1 MMAPPSRISSAMR
14 ARPAPAFATTAAAR
28 SWRAKRRWKKF
39 CALPARTRR
48 APMGAFEYTALDAQ
62 GRERKG
68 LIEGDTPKHVRQL
81 LREKQLLPMDI
92 QETAAQELK
101 QSRRRRFMRR
111 GLSSLDLA
119 LLPRQLATLLRSGL
133 PLEETLQAVAE
144 QTEKPRVQ
152 RIVLGV
158 RSKVVEGHPL
168 ADGLRDFPQAFPE
181 IYRATVS
188 AGEQSGKLD
197 SVLERL
203 SDYTESRQV
212 MGQQVSNALVYPI
225 VLMVLS
231 FGIVSFLLAYVV
243 PQVVAVFQSSNQE
256 LPIATKILIGMSDGI
271 RHYWFYG
278 LIVVGAVVWGFLR
291 WLKNPEARLRFDR
304 FLLRLPVAGRLIRG
318 LNTGRFSRTFSILTA
333 SAVPVLEALRISAEV
348 VTNLPMKRAVEEAAL
363 RVREG
368 APIGR
373 SLAARKLFPPM
384 MIHLISSG
392 ESSGELEKMLERAA
406 TNQEREMDGLLSNMT
421 NLLGPL
427 MVVFMGGIVMF
438 IVIALLLPIFQ
449 LNDLVK

>member
-1 MMAPPSRISSAMR
+1 
-14 ARPAPAFATTAAAR
+14 
-28 SWRAKRRWKKF
+28 
-39 CALPARTRR
+39 
-48 APMGAFEYTALDAQ
+48 MGAFEYTALDAQ
-62 GRERKG
+62 GKERKG
-68 LIEGDTPKHVRQL
+68 LIEADTPKHARQL
-81 LREKQLLPMDI
+81 VREKQLLPMEI
-92 QETAAQELK
+92 QEAVASELK
-101 QSRRRRFMRR
+101 RSRARGFMRR
-111 GLSSLDLA
+111 GLSTLDLA
-119 LLPRQLATLLRSGL
+119 LLTRQLATLLRSGL
-133 PLEETLQAVAE
+133 PLEESLQAVAE

-152 RIVLGV
+152 RIILGV

-181 IYRATVS
+181 IYRATVA

-231 FGIVSFLLAYVV
+231 FAIVSFLLAYVV
-243 PQVVAVFQSSNQE
+243 PQVVSVFEQGHQE
-256 LPIATKILIGMSDGI
+256 LPLATRILIGMSDAI
-271 RHYWFYG
+271 RLYWVYG
-278 LIVVGAVVWGFLR
+278 LIVIGAGTWGFLR
-291 WLKNPEARLRFDR
+291 WLKAPSARLRFDR
-304 FLLRLPVAGRLIRG
+304 FLLKLPLAGKLIRG
-318 LNTGRFSRTFSILTA
+318 LNTARFARTFSILTA
-333 SAVPVLEALRISAEV
+333 SAVPVLEALKISADV
-348 VTNLPMKRAVEEAAL
+348 VNNVPMKQAVVDAAL

-368 APIGR
+368 APIGK
-373 SLAARKLFPPM
+373 SLAARKIFPPM

-406 TNQEREMDGLLSNMT
+406 GNQEREMDALLATMT
-421 NLLGPL
+421 NLLGPF
-427 MVVFMGGIVMF
+427 MVVLMGGVVMF

>member
-1 MMAPPSRISSAMR
+1 
-14 ARPAPAFATTAAAR
+14 
-28 SWRAKRRWKKF
+28 
-39 CALPARTRR
+39 
-48 APMGAFEYTALDAQ
+48 MGAFEYTALDAQ

-81 LREKQLLPMDI
+81 LRDKHLLPMEI
-92 QETAAQELK
+92 QESAQTELK
-101 QSRRRRFMRR
+101 RSRAKGLFKR
-111 GLSSLDLA
+111 GLSTLDLA
-119 LLPRQLATLLRSGL
+119 LLTRQLATLLRSGL
-133 PLEETLQAVAE
+133 PLEESLQAVAE

-152 RIVLGV
+152 RIILGV

-197 SVLERL
+197 HVLERL

-212 MGQQVSNALVYPI
+212 MGQQVSNAMVYPI

-231 FGIVSFLLAYVV
+231 CAIVSFLLAYVV
-243 PQVVAVFQSSNQE
+243 PQVVAVFESGKQE
-256 LPIATKILIGMSDGI
+256 LPLATRILIGASDLI
-271 RHYWFYG
+271 RNYWYY
-278 LIVVGAVVWGFLR
+278 AVAAAALGTWAFLR
-291 WLKNPEARLRFDR
+291 WLKAPEARLRFDR
-304 FLLRLPVAGRLIRG
+304 FLLRLPLVGKLIRG
-318 LNTGRFSRTFSILTA
+318 LNTARFARTFSILTA
-333 SAVPVLEALRISAEV
+333 SAVPVLEALRISADV
-348 VTNLPMKRAVEEAAL
+348 VNNLPMKNAVSDAAL

-368 APIGR
+368 APIGK
-373 SLAARKLFPPM
+373 SLAARRLFPPM

-406 TNQEREMDGLLSNMT
+406 TNQEREMDGLLATLT
-421 NLLGPL
+421 NLLGPF
-427 MVVFMGGIVMF
+427 MVVFMGAVVMF

>member
-1 MMAPPSRISSAMR
+1 
-14 ARPAPAFATTAAAR
+14 
-28 SWRAKRRWKKF
+28 
-39 CALPARTRR
+39 
-48 APMGAFEYTALDAQ
+48 MGAFEYTALDAQ
-62 GRERKG
+62 GKERKG

-81 LREKQLLPMDI
+81 LREKQLLPMEI
-92 QETAAQELK
+92 QEAAQSELK
-101 QSRRRRFMRR
+101 RSRARGFMRR
-111 GLSSLDLA
+111 GLSTLDLA
-119 LLPRQLATLLRSGL
+119 LLTRQLATLLRSGL
-133 PLEETLQAVAE
+133 PLEESLQAVAE

-152 RIVLGV
+152 RIILGV

-181 IYRATVS
+181 IYRATVA

-203 SDYTESRQV
+203 ADYTESRQV

-231 FGIVSFLLAYVV
+231 FAIVSFLLAYVV
-243 PQVVAVFQSSNQE
+243 PQVVAVFEQGHQE
-256 LPIATKILIGMSDGI
+256 LPVATRILIGMSDGI
-271 RHYWFYG
+271 RNYWYYG
-278 LIVVGAVVWGFLR
+278 LGVIGLGTWAFLR
-291 WLKNPEARLRFDR
+291 WLKAPESRLRFDR
-304 FLLRLPVAGRLIRG
+304 LLLRVPLAGKLIRG
-318 LNTGRFSRTFSILTA
+318 LNTARFARTFSILTA
-333 SAVPVLEALRISAEV
+333 SAVPVLEALKISADV
-348 VTNLPMKRAVEEAAL
+348 VNNLPMKNAVVDAAL

-368 APIGR
+368 APIGK
-373 SLAARKLFPPM
+373 SLAARKIFPPM

-406 TNQEREMDGLLSNMT
+406 GNQEREMDGLLSTMT
-421 NLLGPL
+421 NLLGPF
-427 MVVFMGGIVMF
+427 MVVFMGAVVMF

>member
-1 MMAPPSRISSAMR
+1 
-14 ARPAPAFATTAAAR
+14 
-28 SWRAKRRWKKF
+28 
-39 CALPARTRR
+39 
-48 APMGAFEYTALDAQ
+48 MGAFEYTALDAQ

-81 LREKQLLPMDI
+81 LRDKQLLPMDI
-92 QETAAQELK
+92 QETVKQE
-101 QSRRRRFMRR
+101 QTQGRRRRPFMRR
-111 GLSSLDLA
+111 GLSTLDLA
-119 LLPRQLATLLRSGL
+119 LLTRQMATLLRSGL

-197 SVLERL
+197 QVLERL

-225 VLMVLS
+225 VLLVLS
-231 FGIVSFLLAYVV
+231 CAIVSFLLAYVV
-243 PQVVAVFQSSNQE
+243 PQVVAVFESSNQE
-256 LPIATKILIGMSDGI
+256 LPIATRILIGMSDGI
-271 RHYWFYG
+271 RHYWFYA
-278 LIVVGAVVWGFLR
+278 LIVIGAAVWGFLR
-291 WLKNPEARLRFDR
+291 WLRAPAARMRWHR
-304 FLLRLPVAGRLIRG
+304 FLLRIPLIGKLIRG
-318 LNTGRFSRTFSILTA
+318 VNTGRFSRTFSILTA

-348 VTNLPMKRAVEEAAL
+348 VTNMPMKAAVEEAAS

-368 APIGR
+368 APIGK

-406 TNQEREMDGLLSNMT
+406 TNQEREMDGLLANLT
-421 NLLGPL
+421 NLLGPF

-438 IVIALLLPIFQ
+438 IVVALLLPIFQ

>member
-1 MMAPPSRISSAMR
+1 MA
-14 ARPAPAFATTAAAR
+14 
-28 SWRAKRRWKKF
+28 
-39 CALPARTRR
+39 
-48 APMGAFEYTALDAQ
+48 AFEYTALDAQ

-68 LIEGDTPKHVRQL
+68 LIEGDTAKHVRQL
-81 LREKQLLPMDI
+81 LREKQLLPMEI
-92 QETAAQELK
+92 QEAAEREHTK
-101 QSRRRRFMRR
+101 SGGRRLLRR
-111 GLSSLDLA
+111 GISTLDLA
-119 LLPRQLATLLRSGL
+119 MLTRQFATLLRSGL
-133 PLEETLQAVAE
+133 PLEETLTAVAE

-158 RSKVVEGHPL
+158 RGKVVEGHPL

-197 SVLERL
+197 QVLERL
-203 SDYTESRQV
+203 ADYTESRQV
-212 MGQQVSNALVYPI
+212 MGQRVSNAMVYPI

-231 FGIVSFLLAYVV
+231 FAIVSFLLAYVV
-243 PQVVAVFQSSNQE
+243 PQVVAVFQSSHEQ
-256 LPIATKILIGMSDGI
+256 LPIATRVLIGTSDAI
-271 RHYWFYG
+271 RHYWFYA
-278 LIVVGAVVWGFLR
+278 LVVIGAAVWGFTR
-291 WLKNPEARLRFDR
+291 WLRNPEARLSFDR
-304 FLLRLPVAGRLIRG
+304 FLLRVPLLGKLIRG
-318 LNTGRFSRTFSILTA
+318 ANTARFARTFSILTA

-348 VTNLPMKRAVEEAAL
+348 VVNTPMRRAVEDAAL

-368 APIGR
+368 APIGK

-392 ESSGELEKMLERAA
+392 ESSGELESMLERAA
-406 TNQEREMDGLLSNMT
+406 SNQERELDGLLSTMT
-421 NLLGPL
+421 NLLGPF
-427 MVVFMGGIVMF
+427 MVVFMGGVVMF

>member
-1 MMAPPSRISSAMR
+1 MA
-14 ARPAPAFATTAAAR
+14 
-28 SWRAKRRWKKF
+28 
-39 CALPARTRR
+39 
-48 APMGAFEYTALDAQ
+48 AFEYTALDAQ
-62 GRERKG
+62 GKERKG
-68 LIEGDTPKHVRQL
+68 LLEADTPKHVRQL
-81 LREKQLLPMDI
+81 LREKQLLPMEI
-92 QETAAQELK
+92 SEAR
-101 QSRRRRFMRR
+101 QSEQQRSATRNRFTRR
-111 GLSSLDLA
+111 GLSTLDLA
-119 LLPRQLATLLRSGL
+119 LLTRQLATLLRSGL
-133 PLEETLQAVAE
+133 PLEESLQAVAE

-181 IYRATVS
+181 IYRATVA

-197 SVLERL
+197 QVLERL

-231 FGIVSFLLAYVV
+231 LAIVSFLLAYVV
-243 PQVVAVFQSSNQE
+243 PQVVAVFESGHQE
-256 LPIATKILIGMSDGI
+256 LPLATRILIGSSDFV

-278 LIVVGAVVWGFLR
+278 VIGGAAFAWGFLR
-291 WLKNPEARLRFDR
+291 WLKAPEARARFDR
-304 FLLRLPVAGRLIRG
+304 FLLRVPLAGKLIRG
-318 LNTGRFSRTFSILTA
+318 LNTARFARTFSILTA
-333 SAVPVLEALRISAEV
+333 SAVPVLDALKISADV
-348 VTNLPMKRAVEEAAL
+348 VNSLPMKAAVVDAAL

-368 APIGR
+368 AQIGK
-373 SLAARKLFPPM
+373 SLAARKIFPPM

-406 TNQEREMDGLLSNMT
+406 TNQEREMDGLLSTMT
-421 NLLGPL
+421 NLLGPF
-427 MVVFMGGIVMF
+427 MVVFMGAVVMF

>member
-1 MMAPPSRISSAMR
+1 
-14 ARPAPAFATTAAAR
+14 
-28 SWRAKRRWKKF
+28 
-39 CALPARTRR
+39 
-48 APMGAFEYTALDAQ
+48 MGAFVYIALDAL
-62 GRERKG
+62 GKERKG
-68 LIEGDTPKHVRQL
+68 LIEADTAKHARQL
-81 LREKQLLPMDI
+81 VREKQLLPVDI
-92 QETAAQELK
+92 QEAAHSEQKRTTRTL
-101 QSRRRRFMRR
+101 FARR
-111 GLSSLDLA
+111 GLSTLDLA
-119 LLPRQLATLLRSGL
+119 LLTRQLATLLRSGL

-152 RIVLGV
+152 RIILGV

-168 ADGLRDFPQAFPE
+168 ADGLGDFPQAFPE
-181 IYRATVS
+181 IYRATVA

-203 SDYTESRQV
+203 ADYTESRQV

-225 VLMVLS
+225 VLLVLS
-231 FGIVSFLLAYVV
+231 FAIVSFLLAYVV
-243 PQVVAVFQSSNQE
+243 PQVVAVFEAGHQE
-256 LPIATKILIGMSDGI
+256 LPLATRILIGASDVV

-278 LIVVGAVVWGFLR
+278 LIVVGAAIWGFNR
-291 WLKNPEARLRFDR
+291 WLRSADARARYHR
-304 FLLRLPVAGRLIRG
+304 FLLRVPLAGKLIRG
-318 LNTGRFSRTFSILTA
+318 LNTARFARTFSILTA
-333 SAVPVLEALRISAEV
+333 SAVPVLEALKISADV
-348 VTNLPMKRAVEEAAL
+348 VNNLPMKYAVVDAAL

-373 SLAARKLFPPM
+373 SLAARKIFPPM

-406 TNQEREMDGLLSNMT
+406 SNQEREMDGLLANMT
-421 NLLGPL
+421 NLLGPF
-427 MVVFMGGIVMF
+427 MVVFMGAVVMF

>member
-1 MMAPPSRISSAMR
+1 MA
-14 ARPAPAFATTAAAR
+14 
-28 SWRAKRRWKKF
+28 
-39 CALPARTRR
+39 
-48 APMGAFEYTALDAQ
+48 AFEYTALDVQ

-81 LREKQLLPMDI
+81 LRDKQLLPTDI
-92 QETAAQELK
+92 QETLAQSK
-101 QSRRRRFMRR
+101 KDSRRRSLMRR
-111 GLSSLDLA
+111 GLSALDLA
-119 LLPRQLATLLRSGL
+119 LLTRQMATLLRSGL

-168 ADGLRDFPQAFPE
+168 ADGLRDYPQAFPE
-181 IYRATVS
+181 IYRATVA

-197 SVLERL
+197 QVLERL

-225 VLMVLS
+225 CLMVLS
-231 FGIVSFLLAYVV
+231 FGIVAFLLAYVV
-243 PQVVAVFQSSNQE
+243 PQVVAVFESGHQE
-256 LPIATKILIGMSDGI
+256 LPIATRLLIGMSDFI
-271 RHYWFYG
+271 RHYWWVA
-278 LIVVGAVVWGFLR
+278 LIVLAAVTWLFLR
-291 WLKNPEARLRFDR
+291 WLKNVENRLKFHR
-304 FLLRLPVAGRLIRG
+304 FLLRVPLVGKLIRG
-318 LNTGRFSRTFSILTA
+318 VNTARFARTFSILTA
-333 SAVPVLEALRISAEV
+333 SAVPVLEALRIAAEV
-348 VTNLPMKRAVEEAAL
+348 VNNLPMKRAVEEASS

-368 APIGR
+368 APIGK
-373 SLAARKLFPPM
+373 SLAARRIFPPM
-384 MIHLISSG
+384 MVHLISSG

-406 TNQEREMDGLLSNMT
+406 SNQEREMDGLLSTMT
-421 NLLGPL
+421 NLLGPA
-427 MVVFMGGIVMF
+427 MVVFMGGVVMF

>member
-1 MMAPPSRISSAMR
+1 
-14 ARPAPAFATTAAAR
+14 
-28 SWRAKRRWKKF
+28 
-39 CALPARTRR
+39 
-48 APMGAFEYTALDAQ
+48 MGAFEYTALDAQ

-81 LREKQLLPMDI
+81 LRDKHLLPMEI
-92 QETAAQELK
+92 QESAQTELK
-101 QSRRRRFMRR
+101 RSRAKGLFKR
-111 GLSSLDLA
+111 GLSTLDLA
-119 LLPRQLATLLRSGL
+119 LLTRQVATLFRSGL
-133 PLEETLQAVAE
+133 PLEESLQAVAE

-152 RIVLGV
+152 RIILGV

-197 SVLERL
+197 HVLERL

-212 MGQQVSNALVYPI
+212 MGQQVSNAMVYPI

-231 FGIVSFLLAYVV
+231 CAIVSFLLAYVV
-243 PQVVAVFQSSNQE
+243 PQVVAVFESGKQE
-256 LPIATKILIGMSDGI
+256 LPLATRILIGASDLI
-271 RHYWFYG
+271 RNYWYY
-278 LIVVGAVVWGFLR
+278 AVAAAALGTWAFLR
-291 WLKNPEARLRFDR
+291 WLKAPEARLRFDR
-304 FLLRLPVAGRLIRG
+304 FLLRLPLVGKLIRG
-318 LNTGRFSRTFSILTA
+318 LNTARFARTFSILTA
-333 SAVPVLEALRISAEV
+333 SAVPVLEALRISADV
-348 VTNLPMKRAVEEAAL
+348 VNNLPMKNAVSDAAL

-368 APIGR
+368 APIGK
-373 SLAARKLFPPM
+373 SLAARRLFPPM

-406 TNQEREMDGLLSNMT
+406 TNQERVMDGLLATLT
-421 NLLGPL
+421 NLLGPF
-427 MVVFMGGIVMF
+427 MVVFMGAVVMF

>member
-1 MMAPPSRISSAMR
+1 
-14 ARPAPAFATTAAAR
+14 
-28 SWRAKRRWKKF
+28 
-39 CALPARTRR
+39 
-48 APMGAFEYTALDAQ
+48 MGAFEYTALDAE

-81 LREKQLLPMDI
+81 LRDKQLLPMEI
-92 QETAAQELK
+92 QETAQRELK
-101 QSRRRRFMRR
+101 QSRARGFMRR
-111 GLSSLDLA
+111 GLSTLDLA
-119 LLPRQLATLLRSGL
+119 LLTRQLATLLRSGL
-133 PLEETLQAVAE
+133 PLEESLQAVAE

-231 FGIVSFLLAYVV
+231 FAIVSFLLAYVV
-243 PQVVAVFQSSNQE
+243 PQVVAVFESGHQE
-256 LPIATKILIGMSDGI
+256 LPIATRILIGLSDFV

-278 LIVVGAVVWGFLR
+278 VILFGIGTWGFLR
-291 WLKNPEARLRFDR
+291 WLKSPESRLRFDR
-304 FLLRLPVAGRLIRG
+304 FMLRVPLLGKLIRG
-318 LNTGRFSRTFSILTA
+318 VNTARFSRTFSILTA

-348 VTNLPMKRAVEEAAL
+348 VSSLPMRKAVEEAAL

-368 APIGR
+368 APIGK
-373 SLAARKLFPPM
+373 SLAARKMFPPM

-406 TNQEREMDGLLSNMT
+406 TNQEREMDGLLSTLT
-421 NLLGPL
+421 NLLGPF
-427 MVVFMGGIVMF
+427 MVVFMGAVVMF

>member
-1 MMAPPSRISSAMR
+1 MA
-14 ARPAPAFATTAAAR
+14 
-28 SWRAKRRWKKF
+28 
-39 CALPARTRR
+39 
-48 APMGAFEYTALDAQ
+48 AFEYIALDAQ

-81 LREKQLLPMDI
+81 LREKHLLPMDI
-92 QETAAQELK
+92 QETAQQELK
-101 QSRRRRFMRR
+101 ARRRRGFMRR
-111 GLSSLDLA
+111 GLSTLDLA
-119 LLPRQLATLLRSGL
+119 LLTRQLATLLKSGL
-133 PLEETLQAVAE
+133 PLEESLQAVAE

-158 RSKVVEGHPL
+158 RGKVVEGHPL
-168 ADGLRDFPQAFPE
+168 ADGLKDFPAAFPE

-231 FGIVSFLLAYVV
+231 FAIVSFLLAYVV
-243 PQVVAVFQSSNQE
+243 PQVVAVFESGHQE
-256 LPIATKILIGMSDGI
+256 LPFATRLLIGMSDLV
-271 RHYWFYG
+271 RLYWVYA
-278 LIVVGAVVWGFLR
+278 LIVIALATWGFLR
-291 WLKNPEARLRFDR
+291 WLKSPEARLRFDR
-304 FLLRLPVAGRLIRG
+304 FMLKVPLAGKLIRG
-318 LNTGRFSRTFSILTA
+318 VNTARFSRTFSILTA

-348 VTNLPMKRAVEEAAL
+348 VNSLPMKRAVEEAAL

-368 APIGR
+368 APIGK
-373 SLAARKLFPPM
+373 SLAARKVFPPM

-406 TNQEREMDGLLSNMT
+406 SNQEREMDGLLSTMT
-421 NLLGPL
+421 NLLGPF
-427 MVVFMGGIVMF
+427 MVVFMGGVVMF

>member
-1 MMAPPSRISSAMR
+1 
-14 ARPAPAFATTAAAR
+14 
-28 SWRAKRRWKKF
+28 
-39 CALPARTRR
+39 
-48 APMGAFEYTALDAQ
+48 MGAFEYTALDTQ
-62 GRERKG
+62 GKERKG
-68 LIEGDTPKHVRQL
+68 LIEGDTAKHVRQL
-81 LREKQLLPMDI
+81 LREKQLLPMEI
-92 QETAAQELK
+92 QEAAQSELK
-101 QSRRRRFMRR
+101 RSRAKGFMRR
-111 GLSSLDLA
+111 GLSTLDLA
-119 LLPRQLATLLRSGL
+119 LLTRQLATLLRSGL
-133 PLEETLQAVAE
+133 PLEESLQAVAE

-152 RIVLGV
+152 RIILGV

-181 IYRATVS
+181 IYRATVA

-231 FGIVSFLLAYVV
+231 FAIVSFLLAYVV
-243 PQVVAVFQSSNQE
+243 PQVVAVFEQGHQE
-256 LPIATKILIGMSDGI
+256 LPIATRILIGMSDAV
-271 RHYWFYG
+271 RNYWYYG
-278 LIVVGAVVWGFLR
+278 VAVIALGTWAFLR
-291 WLKNPEARLRFDR
+291 WLKKPQARLQFDR
-304 FLLRLPVAGRLIRG
+304 FLLRIPLAGKLIRG
-318 LNTGRFSRTFSILTA
+318 LNTARFARTFSILTA
-333 SAVPVLEALRISAEV
+333 SAVPVLEALKISADV
-348 VTNLPMKRAVEEAAL
+348 VNNVPMKQAVVDAAL

-368 APIGR
+368 APIGK
-373 SLAARKLFPPM
+373 SLAARKIFPPM

-406 TNQEREMDGLLSNMT
+406 SNQEREMDGLLSTMT
-421 NLLGPL
+421 NLLGPF
-427 MVVFMGGIVMF
+427 MVVFMGAVVMF

>member
-1 MMAPPSRISSAMR
+1 MA
-14 ARPAPAFATTAAAR
+14 
-28 SWRAKRRWKKF
+28 
-39 CALPARTRR
+39 
-48 APMGAFEYTALDAQ
+48 AFEYTALDAA
-62 GRERKG
+62 GKERKG
-68 LIEGDTPKHVRQL
+68 LIEADTPKHARQL
-81 LREKQLLPMDI
+81 VRDKQLLPMEI
-92 QETAAQELK
+92 QEAVQSELK
-101 QSRRRRFMRR
+101 RSRARGFMRR
-111 GLSSLDLA
+111 GLSTLDLA
-119 LLPRQLATLLRSGL
+119 LLTRQLATLLRSGL
-133 PLEETLQAVAE
+133 PLEESLQAVAE

-152 RIVLGV
+152 RIILGV

-181 IYRATVS
+181 IYRATVA

-231 FGIVSFLLAYVV
+231 FAIVSFLLAYVV
-243 PQVVAVFQSSNQE
+243 PQVVAVFEQGHQE
-256 LPIATKILIGMSDGI
+256 LPIATRILIAMSDGI
-271 RHYWFYG
+271 RNYWYYG
-278 LIVVGAVVWGFLR
+278 LGALVLGTWGFRR
-291 WLKNPEARLRFDR
+291 WLRSPESRLRLDR
-304 FLLRLPVAGRLIRG
+304 LLLRVPLAGKLIRG
-318 LNTGRFSRTFSILTA
+318 LNTARFARTFSILTA
-333 SAVPVLEALRISAEV
+333 SAVPVLEALKISADV
-348 VTNLPMKRAVEEAAL
+348 VNNLPMKNAVVDAAL

-368 APIGR
+368 APIGK
-373 SLAARKLFPPM
+373 SLAARKIFPPM

-406 TNQEREMDGLLSNMT
+406 GNQEREMDGLLSTMT
-421 NLLGPL
+421 NLLGPF
-427 MVVFMGGIVMF
+427 MVVFMGAVVMF

>member
-1 MMAPPSRISSAMR
+1 
-14 ARPAPAFATTAAAR
+14 
-28 SWRAKRRWKKF
+28 
-39 CALPARTRR
+39 
-48 APMGAFEYTALDAQ
+48 MGAFEYVALDTS
-62 GRERKG
+62 GKERKG
-68 LIEGDTPKHVRQL
+68 LIEGDTAKHVRQL
-81 LREKQLLPMDI
+81 LRDKQLLPI
-92 QETAAQELK
+92 EILEAAQREQK
-101 QSRRRRFMRR
+101 QNRSRRPFMRR

-119 LLPRQLATLLRSGL
+119 LLTRQLATLLRSGL

-144 QTEKPRVQ
+144 QTEKARVQ
-152 RIVLGV
+152 RIILGV

-203 SDYTESRQV
+203 ADYTESRQV

-225 VLMVLS
+225 VLLVLS

-243 PQVVAVFQSSNQE
+243 PQVVAVFESSHQE
-256 LPIATKILIGMSDGI
+256 LPFATRLLIGMSDLI
-271 RHYWFYG
+271 RHYWVYA
-278 LIVVGAVVWGFLR
+278 LILLAAVVWGFLR
-291 WLKNPEARLRFDR
+291 WLKDPEARLRFDR
-304 FLLRLPVAGRLIRG
+304 FLLRVPVVGRLIRG

-348 VTNLPMKRAVEEAAL
+348 VTNLPMRRAVEEAAL

-368 APIGR
+368 APIGK

-406 TNQEREMDGLLSNMT
+406 TNQEREMDGLLSTLT
-421 NLLGPL
+421 NLLGPF
-427 MVVFMGGIVMF
+427 MVVFMGGVVMF

>member
-1 MMAPPSRISSAMR
+1 
-14 ARPAPAFATTAAAR
+14 
-28 SWRAKRRWKKF
+28 
-39 CALPARTRR
+39 
-48 APMGAFEYTALDAQ
+48 MGAFEYTALDAQ

-81 LREKQLLPMDI
+81 LRDKQLLPMDI
-92 QETAAQELK
+92 QETAAREQK

-119 LLPRQLATLLRSGL
+119 MLTRQLATLLRSGL

-197 SVLERL
+197 QVLERL

-225 VLMVLS
+225 VLLVLS

-256 LPIATKILIGMSDGI
+256 LPVATRILIGMSDLI

-278 LIVVGAVVWGFLR
+278 LIVLGAVVWGFMR
-291 WLKNPEARLRFDR
+291 WLKAPGARLRFDR

-348 VTNLPMKRAVEEAAL
+348 VTNMPMKQAVEEAAL

>member
-1 MMAPPSRISSAMR
+1 
-14 ARPAPAFATTAAAR
+14 
-28 SWRAKRRWKKF
+28 
-39 CALPARTRR
+39 
-48 APMGAFEYTALDAQ
+48 MGAFVYTALDAL
-62 GRERKG
+62 GKERKG
-68 LIEGDTPKHVRQL
+68 LIEGDTAKHVRQL
-81 LREKQLLPMDI
+81 LREKQLLPVDI
-92 QETAAQELK
+92 QEAAQSEQKRENRGLYV
-101 QSRRRRFMRR
+101 RR
-111 GLSSLDLA
+111 GLSTLDLA
-119 LLPRQLATLLRSGL
+119 LLTRQMATLLRSGL

-152 RIVLGV
+152 RIILGV

-168 ADGLRDFPQAFPE
+168 ADGLGDFPKAFPE
-181 IYRATVS
+181 IYRATVA

-231 FGIVSFLLAYVV
+231 FAIVSFLLAYVV
-243 PQVVAVFQSSNQE
+243 PQVVAVFESGHQE
-256 LPIATKILIGMSDGI
+256 LPLATRILIGASDI
-271 RHYWFYG
+271 VRHYWVYG
-278 LIVVGAVVWGFLR
+278 VIAIGAAIWGFNR
-291 WLKNPEARLRFDR
+291 WLRTEGARARYHR
-304 FLLRLPVAGRLIRG
+304 FLLRLPLAGKLIRG
-318 LNTGRFSRTFSILTA
+318 LNTARFARTFSILTA
-333 SAVPVLEALRISAEV
+333 SAVPVLEALKISADV
-348 VTNLPMKRAVEEAAL
+348 VNNLPMKYAVVDAAL

-368 APIGR
+368 APIGK
-373 SLAARKLFPPM
+373 SLAARKIFPPM

-406 TNQEREMDGLLSNMT
+406 SNQEREMDGLLATMT
-421 NLLGPL
+421 NLLGPF
-427 MVVFMGGIVMF
+427 MVVFMGAVVMF

>member
-1 MMAPPSRISSAMR
+1 
-14 ARPAPAFATTAAAR
+14 
-28 SWRAKRRWKKF
+28 
-39 CALPARTRR
+39 
-48 APMGAFEYTALDAQ
+48 MGAFVYTALDAQ
-62 GRERKG
+62 GKERKG
-68 LIEGDTPKHVRQL
+68 LIEGDTAKHVRQL
-81 LREKQLLPMDI
+81 LREKQLLPVDI
-92 QETAAQELK
+92 QEAAQSEQRHGK
-101 QSRRRRFMRR
+101 PRMFVRR
-111 GLSSLDLA
+111 GLSTLDLA
-119 LLPRQLATLLRSGL
+119 LLTRQLATLLRSGL
-133 PLEETLQAVAE
+133 PLEESLQAVAE

-168 ADGLRDFPQAFPE
+168 ADGLGDFPQAFPE
-181 IYRATVS
+181 IYRATVA

-231 FGIVSFLLAYVV
+231 FAIVSFLLAYVV
-243 PQVVAVFQSSNQE
+243 PQVVAVFESGHQQ
-256 LPIATKILIGMSDGI
+256 LPLATRILIGASDFV
-271 RHYWFYG
+271 RLYWIYG
-278 LIVVGAVVWGFLR
+278 VIAAAALVWGFRR
-291 WLKNPEARLRFDR
+291 WLRTEENRVRFDR
-304 FLLRLPVAGRLIRG
+304 FLLRVPLAGKVIRG
-318 LNTGRFSRTFSILTA
+318 LNTARFARTFSILTA
-333 SAVPVLEALRISAEV
+333 SAVPVLEALKISADV
-348 VTNLPMKRAVEEAAL
+348 VNNLPMKQAVVDAAL

-373 SLAARKLFPPM
+373 SLAARKIFPPM

-406 TNQEREMDGLLSNMT
+406 SNQEREMDGLLSTMT
-421 NLLGPL
+421 NLLGPF
-427 MVVFMGGIVMF
+427 MVVFMGGVVMF
-438 IVIALLLPIFQ
+438 IVVALLLPIFQ

>member
-1 MMAPPSRISSAMR
+1 
-14 ARPAPAFATTAAAR
+14 
-28 SWRAKRRWKKF
+28 
-39 CALPARTRR
+39 
-48 APMGAFEYTALDAQ
+48 MGAFEYTALDTQ

-68 LIEGDTPKHVRQL
+68 LIEADTPKHVRQL
-81 LREKQLLPMDI
+81 LRDKQLLPMEI
-92 QETAAQELK
+92 QEAAQNELK
-101 QSRRRRFMRR
+101 RSRARGLFKR
-111 GLSSLDLA
+111 GLSTLDLA
-119 LLPRQLATLLRSGL
+119 LLTRQLATLLRSGL
-133 PLEETLQAVAE
+133 PLEESLQAVAE

-197 SVLERL
+197 HVLERL

-212 MGQQVSNALVYPI
+212 MGQQVSNAMVYPI

-231 FGIVSFLLAYVV
+231 FAIVSFLLAYVV
-243 PQVVAVFQSSNQE
+243 PQVVEVFESGRQE
-256 LPIATKILIGMSDGI
+256 LPLATRILIGASDLI
-271 RHYWFYG
+271 RNYWYYAAAAIA
-278 LIVVGAVVWGFLR
+278 IVTWGFLR
-291 WLKNPEARLRFDR
+291 WLKAPEARLKFDR
-304 FLLRLPVAGRLIRG
+304 LLLRVPLLGKLIRG
-318 LNTGRFSRTFSILTA
+318 LNTARFARTFSILTA
-333 SAVPVLEALRISAEV
+333 SAVPVLEALRISADV
-348 VTNLPMKRAVEEAAL
+348 VNNLPMKHAVTDAAL

-368 APIGR
+368 APIGK

-406 TNQEREMDGLLSNMT
+406 TNQEREMDGLLSTLT
-421 NLLGPL
+421 NLLGPF
-427 MVVFMGGIVMF
+427 MVVFMGAVVMF

>member
-1 MMAPPSRISSAMR
+1 
-14 ARPAPAFATTAAAR
+14 
-28 SWRAKRRWKKF
+28 
-39 CALPARTRR
+39 
-48 APMGAFEYTALDAQ
+48 MGAFEYTALDAQ
-62 GRERKG
+62 GKERKG
-68 LIEGDTPKHVRQL
+68 LIEGDTPKHVRQM
-81 LREKQLLPMDI
+81 LRDKQLLPMEI
-92 QETAAQELK
+92 QEAVQSELK
-101 QSRRRRFMRR
+101 RSRAKGFMRR
-111 GLSSLDLA
+111 GLSTLDLA
-119 LLPRQLATLLRSGL
+119 LLTRQLATLLRSGL
-133 PLEETLQAVAE
+133 PLEESLQAVAE

-168 ADGLRDFPQAFPE
+168 ADGLRDFPAAFPE
-181 IYRATVS
+181 IYRATVA

-203 SDYTESRQV
+203 SDYTESRQI

-231 FGIVSFLLAYVV
+231 CAIVSFLLAYVV
-243 PQVVAVFQSSNQE
+243 PQVVEVFETGHQE
-256 LPIATKILIGMSDGI
+256 LPLATRILIASSDVV
-271 RHYWFYG
+271 RHYWFYA
-278 LIVVGAVVWGFLR
+278 VGVAALAIWGFRR
-291 WLKNPEARLRFDR
+291 WLRAPEARLRYHR
-304 FLLRLPVAGRLIRG
+304 LLLKVPLAGKLIRG
-318 LNTGRFSRTFSILTA
+318 LNTARFARTFSILTA
-333 SAVPVLEALRISAEV
+333 SAVPVLEALKISADV
-348 VTNLPMKRAVEEAAL
+348 VNNLPMKNAVTDAAL

-373 SLAARKLFPPM
+373 SLAARKIFPPM

-406 TNQEREMDGLLSNMT
+406 SNQEREMDGLLSVMT
-421 NLLGPL
+421 NLLGPA
-427 MVVFMGGIVMF
+427 MVVFMGGVVMF

>member
-1 MMAPPSRISSAMR
+1 
-14 ARPAPAFATTAAAR
+14 
-28 SWRAKRRWKKF
+28 
-39 CALPARTRR
+39 
-48 APMGAFEYTALDAQ
+48 MGAFEYIALDAQ

-81 LREKQLLPMDI
+81 LRDKQLLPMEI
-92 QETAAQELK
+92 QETTERELQ
-101 QSRRRRFMRR
+101 QSRRRGFMRR
-111 GLSSLDLA
+111 GLSTLDLA
-119 LLPRQLATLLRSGL
+119 LLTRQLATLLRSGL
-133 PLEETLQAVAE
+133 PLEESLQAVAE
-144 QTEKPRVQ
+144 QTEKPRIQ
-152 RIVLGV
+152 RIILGV
-158 RSKVVEGHPL
+158 RGKVVEGHPL

-197 SVLERL
+197 AVLERL

-231 FGIVSFLLAYVV
+231 FAIVSFLLAYVV
-243 PQVVAVFQSSNQE
+243 PQVVAVFESGHQE
-256 LPIATKILIGMSDGI
+256 LPMATRLLIGMSDFV
-271 RHYWFYG
+271 RNYWIYALIGAG
-278 LIVVGAVVWGFLR
+278 LVTWGFLR
-291 WLKNPEARLRFDR
+291 WLKSPDAQLRFDR
-304 FLLRLPVAGRLIRG
+304 FLLKTPLVGKLIRG
-318 LNTGRFSRTFSILTA
+318 VNTARFSRTFSILTA

-348 VTNLPMKRAVEEAAL
+348 VNSLPMKKAVEEAAS

-368 APIGR
+368 APIGK
-373 SLAARKLFPPM
+373 SLAARKMFPPM

-406 TNQEREMDGLLSNMT
+406 SNQEREMDGLLSTMT
-421 NLLGPL
+421 NLLGPF
-427 MVVFMGGIVMF
+427 MVVFMGAVVMF

>member
-1 MMAPPSRISSAMR
+1 
-14 ARPAPAFATTAAAR
+14 
-28 SWRAKRRWKKF
+28 
-39 CALPARTRR
+39 
-48 APMGAFEYTALDAQ
+48 MGAFEYVALDAQ
-62 GRERKG
+62 GKERKG

-81 LREKQLLPMDI
+81 LRDKQLLPLEI
-92 QETAAQELK
+92 LEAAQREQK
-101 QSRRRRFMRR
+101 QGRSRRPFMRR
-111 GLSSLDLA
+111 GLSTLDLA
-119 LLPRQLATLLRSGL
+119 LLTRQLATLLRSGL

-168 ADGLRDFPQAFPE
+168 AEGLRDFPQAFPE

-203 SDYTESRQV
+203 ADYTESRQV
-212 MGQQVSNALVYPI
+212 MGQQVSHALVYPI
-225 VLMVLS
+225 VLLVLS
-231 FGIVSFLLAYVV
+231 FAIVSFLLAYVV
-243 PQVVAVFQSSNQE
+243 PQVVAVFESGHQE
-256 LPIATKILIGMSDGI
+256 LPVATRILIGASDLV
-271 RHYWFYG
+271 RHYWVYG
-278 LIVVGAVVWGFLR
+278 LMVIGAVLWGFAR
-291 WLKNPEARLRFDR
+291 WVKAPEARLKVDR
-304 FLLRLPVAGRLIRG
+304 FLLRLPLAGKLIRG
-318 LNTGRFSRTFSILTA
+318 LNTARFARTFSILTA

-348 VTNLPMKRAVEEAAL
+348 VNNLPMRNAVDEAAL

-368 APIGR
+368 APIGK

-384 MIHLISSG
+384 MIHLIASG

-406 TNQEREMDGLLSNMT
+406 TNQEREMDALLSTLT

-427 MVVFMGGIVMF
+427 MVVFMGAVVMF

>member
-1 MMAPPSRISSAMR
+1 
-14 ARPAPAFATTAAAR
+14 
-28 SWRAKRRWKKF
+28 
-39 CALPARTRR
+39 
-48 APMGAFEYTALDAQ
+48 MGAFEYTALDAQ
-62 GRERKG
+62 GKERKG

-81 LREKQLLPMDI
+81 LRDKHLLPMEI
-92 QETAAQELK
+92 QETAQRELK
-101 QSRRRRFMRR
+101 KSRARGFMRR
-111 GLSSLDLA
+111 GLSTLDLA
-119 LLPRQLATLLRSGL
+119 LLTRQLATLLHSGL
-133 PLEETLQAVAE
+133 PLEESLQAVAE

-197 SVLERL
+197 QVLERL

-243 PQVVAVFQSSNQE
+243 PQVVAVFESSHQE
-256 LPIATKILIGMSDGI
+256 LPLATRILIGMSDLI
-271 RHYWFYG
+271 RHYWVYA
-278 LIVVGAVVWGFLR
+278 LIAAAAVIWGFLR
-291 WLKNPEARLRFDR
+291 WLKHPDARLRFDR
-304 FLLRLPVAGRLIRG
+304 FLLRVPVAGRLIRG

-348 VTNLPMKRAVEEAAL
+348 VTNLPMRRAVEEAAS

-368 APIGR
+368 APIGK

-392 ESSGELEKMLERAA
+392 ESSGELESMLERAA
-406 TNQEREMDGLLSNMT
+406 VNQEQEVNTLVTAMT
-421 NLLGPL
+421 GLLGPL
-427 MVVFMGGIVMF
+427 LIVAMGGIVMV
-438 IVIALLLPIFQ
+438 IVIAMLLPIFEMNN
-449 LNDLVK
+449 LIR

>member
-1 MMAPPSRISSAMR
+1 
-14 ARPAPAFATTAAAR
+14 
-28 SWRAKRRWKKF
+28 
-39 CALPARTRR
+39 
-48 APMGAFEYTALDAQ
+48 MGAFEYVALDPQ

-81 LREKQLLPMDI
+81 LRDKQLLPLEI
-92 QETAAQELK
+92 LEAAQREHK
-101 QSRRRRFMRR
+101 QSRSRRPFMRR

-119 LLPRQLATLLRSGL
+119 LLTRQLATLLRSGL

-144 QTEKPRVQ
+144 QTEKARVQ
-152 RIVLGV
+152 RIILGV

-168 ADGLRDFPQAFPE
+168 AEGLREFPQAFPE

-203 SDYTESRQV
+203 ADYTESRQV
-212 MGQQVSNALVYPI
+212 MGQQVSHALVYPI
-225 VLMVLS
+225 VLLVLS
-231 FGIVSFLLAYVV
+231 FAIVSFLLAYVV
-243 PQVVAVFQSSNQE
+243 PQVVAVFESGHQE
-256 LPIATKILIGMSDGI
+256 LPVATRILIGTSDLV
-271 RHYWFYG
+271 RHYWVYG
-278 LIVVGAVVWGFLR
+278 IIAIAAVLWGFSR
-291 WLKNPEARLRFDR
+291 WVKGPEARLKVDR
-304 FLLRLPVAGRLIRG
+304 FLLRLPLAGKLIRG
-318 LNTGRFSRTFSILTA
+318 VNTARFSRTFSILTA

-348 VTNLPMKRAVEEAAL
+348 VNSMPMKNAVEEAAL

-368 APIGR
+368 APIGK

-384 MIHLISSG
+384 MIHLIASG

-406 TNQEREMDGLLSNMT
+406 SNQEREMDGLLSTLT

-427 MVVFMGGIVMF
+427 MVVFMGAVVMF

>member
-1 MMAPPSRISSAMR
+1 
-14 ARPAPAFATTAAAR
+14 
-28 SWRAKRRWKKF
+28 
-39 CALPARTRR
+39 
-48 APMGAFEYTALDAQ
+48 MGAFEYTALDAQ

-81 LREKQLLPMDI
+81 LRDKQLLPMDI
-92 QETAAQELK
+92 QETVKQE
-101 QSRRRRFMRR
+101 QTQGRRRRPFMRR
-111 GLSSLDLA
+111 GLSTLDLA
-119 LLPRQLATLLRSGL
+119 LLTRQMATLLRSGL

-197 SVLERL
+197 QVLERL

-225 VLMVLS
+225 VLLVLS
-231 FGIVSFLLAYVV
+231 CAIVSFLLAYVV
-243 PQVVAVFQSSNQE
+243 PQVVAVFESSNQE
-256 LPIATKILIGMSDGI
+256 LPIATRILIGMSDGI
-271 RHYWFYG
+271 RHYWFYA
-278 LIVVGAVVWGFLR
+278 LIVIGAAVWGFLR
-291 WLKNPEARLRFDR
+291 WLRAPAARMRWHR
-304 FLLRLPVAGRLIRG
+304 FLLRIPLIGKLIRG
-318 LNTGRFSRTFSILTA
+318 VNTGRFSRTFSILTA

-348 VTNLPMKRAVEEAAL
+348 VTNMPMKAAVEEAAS

-368 APIGR
+368 APIGK

-406 TNQEREMDGLLSNMT
+406 TNQEREMDGLLSNLT
-421 NLLGPL
+421 NLLGPF

-438 IVIALLLPIFQ
+438 IVVALLLPIFQ

>member
-1 MMAPPSRISSAMR
+1 
-14 ARPAPAFATTAAAR
+14 
-28 SWRAKRRWKKF
+28 
-39 CALPARTRR
+39 
-48 APMGAFEYTALDAQ
+48 MGAFEYTALDTQ

-92 QETAAQELK
+92 QETIAQELK

-119 LLPRQLATLLRSGL
+119 MLTRQLATLLRSGL

-152 RIVLGV
+152 RIILGV

-188 AGEQSGKLD
+188 AGAQSGKLD
-197 SVLERL
+197 QVLERL

-225 VLMVLS
+225 VLLVLS

-256 LPIATKILIGMSDGI
+256 LPVATRILIGMSDGI
-271 RHYWFYG
+271 RHYWVYG
-278 LIVVGAVVWGFLR
+278 LIALGAVVWGFMR
-291 WLKNPEARLRFDR
+291 WLKAPEARLRFDR

-348 VTNLPMKRAVEEAAL
+348 VTNMPMKQAVEEAAL

-427 MVVFMGGIVMF
+427 MVVFMGGVVMF